1 MNKKILVFFLSLI
14 CVVSVPFSAYAE
26 DYGTEYP
33 NYIPYSGG
41 AYIEVQST
49 LGRGSLVF
57 QDTYKTGYLG
67 FYGSGYNL
75 CNISNST
82 MTGRFILE
90 NGTVYQA
97 RISSFSTPQ
106 YYYESGVTREWRN
119 LNMTKIYNT
128 NCEFVDNTSNER
140 NNKFDIFNGDAYKYT
155 VVGLVFLILLVS
167 VFAYFKNRG

>member
-1 MNKKILVFFLSLI
+1 MNKKILIFLLTLI
-14 CVVSVPFSAYAE
+14 CVVSIPLSALAE

-33 NYIPYSGG
+33 NYISYSGG

-57 QDTYKTGYLG
+57 QDTYKIGYLG

-82 MTGRFILE
+82 LSCRFILE
-90 NGTVYQA
+90 NGTIYQA

-106 YYYESGVTREWRN
+106 YYYESGVTREWRT
-119 LNMTKIYNT
+119 LNTTKIYNT
-128 NCEFVDNTSNER
+128 NCEFVDNTIKNR
-140 NNKFDIFNGDAYKYT
+140 NNLIDIFNGDPFEYT
-155 VVGLVFLILLVS
+155 VVAILILFLIIAFIS
-167 VFAYFKNRG
+167 IKKG

>member
-1 MNKKILVFFLSLI
+1 MNKKILIFLLSLI
-14 CVVSVPFSAYAE
+14 CVVSVPLSALAE

-33 NYIPYSGG
+33 SYISYSGG

-57 QDTYKTGYLG
+57 QDTYKVGYLG

-82 MTGRFILE
+82 LTGRFILQ
-90 NGTVYQA
+90 NGTTYQA

-106 YYYESGVTREWRN
+106 YYYESGTTREWRT
-119 LNMTKIYNT
+119 LNTSKIYNT
-128 NCEFVDNTSNER
+128 NCEFVDNTTNER
-140 NNKFDIFNGDAYKYT
+140 NNLIDIFNGDPFEYT
-155 VVGLVFLILLVS
+155 VVAMLFVLLIVLVIFI
-167 VFAYFKNRG
+167 KKG